1 MKRWPLIP
9 TIIVGLAIAAMI
21 GLGFWQLA
29 RKQEKEAAL
38 IQLPANVRRPAVL
51 FPATGVGDDL
61 LFRKSAIDCL
71 NVSDITRQSGRT
83 ADGKPGWRVIAA
95 CRTPNAGLVPIQLG
109 IARDFNTTPEFSGGP
124 VTGFLSHAPDSRP
137 LISGLFDHSPK
148 RLMLVSDAAP
158 IGLTAN
164 PGPDLSAVPNNHLA
178 YAVQWFLFA
187 AIAAV
192 IYVLALRFRR
202 RR

>member
-9 TIIVGLAIAAMI
+9 TIVVGLAIAAMI
-21 GLGFWQLA
+21 GLGIWQLQ
-29 RKQEKEAAL
+29 RRQEKEAAL
-38 IQLPANVRRPAVL
+38 VRLAANVDLAPVL
-51 FPATGVGDDL
+51 FPASGVGDDL

-71 NVSDITRQSGRT
+71 GVTDLTRQSGRT

-95 CRTPNAGLVPIQLG
+95 CRTPGAGVVPVQLG
-109 IARDFNTTPEFSGGP
+109 IARDFAATPDWSGGP

-164 PGPDLSAVPNNHLA
+164 PAPDLSAVPNNHLA

-187 AIAAV
+187 GIAAA
-192 IYVLALRFRR
+192 IYVIAVRR
-202 RR
+202 RRR

>member
-9 TIIVGLAIAAMI
+9 TIVVGLAIAAMI
-21 GLGFWQLA
+21 GLGVWQLA

-38 IQLPANVRRPAVL
+38 IQLAANVGRDAVL
-51 FPATGVGDDL
+51 FPASGVGDTL
-61 LFRKSAIDCL
+61 LFRKSSIDCL
-71 NVSDITRQSGRT
+71 SVSDIARQSGRT

-95 CRTPNAGLVPIQLG
+95 CRTPGAGVVPVQLG
-109 IARDFNTTPEFSGGP
+109 IASDFNATPEWSGGP

-137 LISGLFDHSPK
+137 LISSLFDHSPK
-148 RLMLVSDAAP
+148 RLMLVSDAPP

-187 AIAAV
+187 GIAAA
-192 IYVLALRFRR
+192 IYVLALRVRR

>member
-1 MKRWPLIP
+1 MKRWPLVP
-9 TIIVGLAIAAMI
+9 TLIVGLAIAAMI

-38 IQLPANVRRPAVL
+38 AQLAANVRLAPVLYPAS
-51 FPATGVGDDL
+51 GVGDAL

-71 NVSDITRQSGRT
+71 GVTDISRQSGRT
-83 ADGKPGWRVIAA
+83 ANGTPGWRVIAA
-95 CRTPNAGLVPIQLG
+95 CRTPNTGVVPVQLG
-109 IARDFNTTPEFSGGP
+109 IAGDFNVTPDWSGGP

-148 RLMLVSDAAP
+148 RLMLVSDAPP

-187 AIAAV
+187 GIAAV
-192 IYVLALRFRR
+192 IYVLALRWRR
-202 RR
+202 K